1 MQPQQP
7 PGFSPELGGEGESNA
22 VVMGTVVEGTVV
34 QPPAQ
39 SVTIVQPA
47 AQPVVLA
54 PQDVRARG
62 LAVVQPQPVY
72 GQPQPQPQP
81 VVVPQQPGTYAQPPY
96 GQPQGQPQPVV
107 VPQQPGTYAQ
117 PPYGQPQGQPQ
128 QPGTYYAQPP
138 PVASKVM
145 PMPMNGQMMMPQMMM
160 PQVVRA
166 PGQWNGGQPCGC
178 CDPPG
183 GCQLCCATWWCPCA
197 PVAQLHDRVV
207 RPGSHGEVFAVL
219 CIATVFKTVVS
230 LLLTAAG
237 VNIDG
242 LLNMLL
248 AFLYL
253 LYMNQIREAIVKR
266 DGIADR
272 GLICC
277 GDPCCDNYW
286 CWPCLTCFFIRH
298 ELNRSGE
305 TYDDCC
311 GPSWSRG
318 GGRAHVV

>member
-39 SVTIVQPA
+39 PVTVVQPPAQSVTIVQPA
-47 AQPVVLA
+47 AQPVTVVQPAAQPVVLA
-54 PQDVRARG
+54 PEDVRARG

-96 GQPQGQPQPVV
+96 GQPQGQPQ
-107 VPQQPGTYAQ
+107 
-117 PPYGQPQGQPQ
+117 

-145 PMPMNGQMMMPQMMM
+145 PMPVHNQMMM

-183 GCQLCCATWWCPCA
+183 GCQLCCATYWCPCA

-219 CIATVFKTVVS
+219 CIAP
-230 LLLTAAG
+230 ACAE
-237 VNIDG
+237 II
-242 LLNMLL
+242 LNGE
-248 AFLYL
+248 
-253 LYMNQIREAIVKR
+253 RR
-266 DGIADR
+266 HTG
-272 GLICC
+272 
-277 GDPCCDNYW
+277 
-286 CWPCLTCFFIRH
+286 CFARRRRFSR
-298 ELNRSGE
+298 RS
-305 TYDDCC
+305 
-311 GPSWSRG
+311 
-318 GGRAHVV
+318 

>member
-7 PGFSPELGGEGESNA
+7 PGFSPELGGGEGEQPRH
-22 VVMGTVVEGTVV
+22 VVEGTVVEGTVV

-39 SVTIVQPA
+39 PVTVVQPPAQSVTIVRPAAQPVTVVQPA

-54 PQDVRARG
+54 AEDVRARG
-62 LAVVQPQPVY
+62 LAVVQPQPV
-72 GQPQPQPQP
+72 
-81 VVVPQQPGTYAQPPY
+81 Y

-138 PVASKVM
+138 AVASKVM
-145 PMPMNGQMMMPQMMM
+145 PMPHNQMMMPQMMM

-183 GCQLCCATWWCPCA
+183 GCQLCCATYWCPCA
-197 PVAQLHDRVV
+197 PVAQLYDRVV

-219 CIATVFKTVVS
+219 CIAP
-230 LLLTAAG
+230 ARAE
-237 VNIDG
+237 II
-242 LLNMLL
+242 LN
-248 AFLYL
+248 
-253 LYMNQIREAIVKR
+253 
-266 DGIADR
+266 G
-272 GLICC
+272 
-277 GDPCCDNYW
+277 
-286 CWPCLTCFFIRH
+286 
-298 ELNRSGE
+298 
-305 TYDDCC
+305 
-311 GPSWSRG
+311 
-318 GGRAHVV
+318 

>member
-22 VVMGTVVEGTVV
+22 HVVEGTVVEGTVV

-39 SVTIVQPA
+39 HVTVVQPAAQHVTVVQPA

-54 PQDVRARG
+54 PEDVRARG

-96 GQPQGQPQPVV
+96 GQPQPVV

-117 PPYGQPQGQPQ
+117 PPCGQPQPQPQ

-145 PMPMNGQMMMPQMMM
+145 PMPVNGQMMMPQMMM

-183 GCQLCCATWWCPCA
+183 GCQLCCATCWCPCA

-207 RPGSHGEVFAVL
+207 RPGSYGEVFAIL
-219 CIATVFKTVVS
+219 CIAP
-230 LLLTAAG
+230 ARAE
-237 VNIDG
+237 II
-242 LLNMLL
+242 LN
-248 AFLYL
+248 
-253 LYMNQIREAIVKR
+253 
-266 DGIADR
+266 G
-272 GLICC
+272 
-277 GDPCCDNYW
+277 
-286 CWPCLTCFFIRH
+286 
-298 ELNRSGE
+298 
-305 TYDDCC
+305 
-311 GPSWSRG
+311 
-318 GGRAHVV
+318 

>member
-7 PGFSPELGGEGESNA
+7 PGFSPELGGEPQANA
-22 VVMGTVVEGTVV
+22 HVVEGTVVEGTVV

-39 SVTIVQPA
+39 HVTVVQPPAQHVTVVQPVSQPVTVVQPA

-54 PQDVRARG
+54 PEDVRARG

-72 GQPQPQPQP
+72 GQPQGQPQP

-96 GQPQGQPQPVV
+96 GQPQPQQQPVV

-145 PMPMNGQMMMPQMMM
+145 PMPVHNQIMMPQMMM

-166 PGQWNGGQPCGC
+166 PGLWNGGQPCGC

-183 GCQLCCATWWCPCA
+183 GCQLCCATCWCPCA

-207 RPGSHGEVFAVL
+207 RPGSYGEVFAIL
-219 CIATVFKTVVS
+219 CIAP
-230 LLLTAAG
+230 ARAE
-237 VNIDG
+237 II
-242 LLNMLL
+242 LN
-248 AFLYL
+248 
-253 LYMNQIREAIVKR
+253 
-266 DGIADR
+266 G
-272 GLICC
+272 
-277 GDPCCDNYW
+277 
-286 CWPCLTCFFIRH
+286 
-298 ELNRSGE
+298 
-305 TYDDCC
+305 
-311 GPSWSRG
+311 
-318 GGRAHVV
+318 

>member
-1 MQPQQP
+1 
-7 PGFSPELGGEGESNA
+7 
-22 VVMGTVVEGTVV
+22 
-34 QPPAQ
+34 
-39 SVTIVQPA
+39 
-47 AQPVVLA
+47 
-54 PQDVRARG
+54 
-62 LAVVQPQPVY
+62 
-72 GQPQPQPQP
+72 
-81 VVVPQQPGTYAQPPY
+81 
-96 GQPQGQPQPVV
+96 
-107 VPQQPGTYAQ
+107 
-117 PPYGQPQGQPQ
+117 
-128 QPGTYYAQPP
+128 
-138 PVASKVM
+138 
-145 PMPMNGQMMMPQMMM
+145 MMPQMMM
-160 PQVVRA
+160 PQIVRA

-183 GCQLCCATWWCPCA
+183 GCQLCCATYWCPCA

-318 GGRAHVV
+318 RAGARRLNESRVGAPGTCHEPAAAPNVNPH

>member
-39 SVTIVQPA
+39 PVTVVQPPAQSVTIVQPAAQPVTIVQPA

-54 PQDVRARG
+54 PEDVRARG

-96 GQPQGQPQPVV
+96 GQPQGQPQ
-107 VPQQPGTYAQ
+107 QPGTYAQ

-138 PVASKVM
+138 PVASKIM
-145 PMPMNGQMMMPQMMM
+145 PMPAHGQMMMPQMMM

-166 PGQWNGGQPCGC
+166 PGHWNGGQPCGC

-183 GCQLCCATWWCPCA
+183 GCQLCCATYWCPCA

-219 CIATVFKTVVS
+219 CIAP
-230 LLLTAAG
+230 ARAE
-237 VNIDG
+237 II
-242 LLNMLL
+242 LN
-248 AFLYL
+248 
-253 LYMNQIREAIVKR
+253 
-266 DGIADR
+266 G
-272 GLICC
+272 
-277 GDPCCDNYW
+277 
-286 CWPCLTCFFIRH
+286 
-298 ELNRSGE
+298 
-305 TYDDCC
+305 
-311 GPSWSRG
+311 
-318 GGRAHVV
+318 

>member
-39 SVTIVQPA
+39 PVTVVQPPAQSVTIVQPAAQPVTIVQPA
-47 AQPVVLA
+47 AQPVVLG
-54 PQDVRARG
+54 PEDVRARG

-96 GQPQGQPQPVV
+96 GQPQGQPQ
-107 VPQQPGTYAQ
+107 
-117 PPYGQPQGQPQ
+117 

-145 PMPMNGQMMMPQMMM
+145 PMPVNGQMMMPQMMM

-166 PGQWNGGQPCGC
+166 PGHWNGGQPCGC

-183 GCQLCCATWWCPCA
+183 GCPLCCITYWCPCA
-197 PVAQLHDRVV
+197 PVAELYDGVV
-207 RPGSHGEVFAVL
+207 RPGSYGEVFTIL
-219 CIATVFKTVVS
+219 CIAPARAEII
-230 LLLTAAG
+230 L
-237 VNIDG
+237 DG
-242 LLNMLL
+242 
-248 AFLYL
+248 
-253 LYMNQIREAIVKR
+253 
-266 DGIADR
+266 
-272 GLICC
+272 
-277 GDPCCDNYW
+277 
-286 CWPCLTCFFIRH
+286 
-298 ELNRSGE
+298 
-305 TYDDCC
+305 
-311 GPSWSRG
+311 
-318 GGRAHVV
+318 

>member
-39 SVTIVQPA
+39 PVTVVQPPAQSVTIVQPAAQPVTIVQPA

-54 PQDVRARG
+54 PEDVRARG

-81 VVVPQQPGTYAQPPY
+81 VVVPQQPGTYA
-96 GQPQGQPQPVV
+96 
-107 VPQQPGTYAQ
+107 QQPGTYAQ

-145 PMPMNGQMMMPQMMM
+145 PMPVHNQMMM

-183 GCQLCCATWWCPCA
+183 GCQLCCATYWCPCA

-219 CIATVFKTVVS
+219 CIAP
-230 LLLTAAG
+230 ARAE
-237 VNIDG
+237 II
-242 LLNMLL
+242 LN
-248 AFLYL
+248 
-253 LYMNQIREAIVKR
+253 
-266 DGIADR
+266 G
-272 GLICC
+272 
-277 GDPCCDNYW
+277 
-286 CWPCLTCFFIRH
+286 
-298 ELNRSGE
+298 
-305 TYDDCC
+305 
-311 GPSWSRG
+311 
-318 GGRAHVV
+318 

>member
-39 SVTIVQPA
+39 PVTVVQPPAQHVTVVQPVSQPVTVVQPA

-54 PQDVRARG
+54 PEDVRARG

-96 GQPQGQPQPVV
+96 GQPQGQPQ
-107 VPQQPGTYAQ
+107 
-117 PPYGQPQGQPQ
+117 

-145 PMPMNGQMMMPQMMM
+145 PMPVHGQMMMMPQMMM

-183 GCQLCCATWWCPCA
+183 GCQLCCATYWCPCA

-219 CIATVFKTVVS
+219 CIAP
-230 LLLTAAG
+230 ARAE
-237 VNIDG
+237 II
-242 LLNMLL
+242 LN
-248 AFLYL
+248 
-253 LYMNQIREAIVKR
+253 
-266 DGIADR
+266 G
-272 GLICC
+272 
-277 GDPCCDNYW
+277 
-286 CWPCLTCFFIRH
+286 
-298 ELNRSGE
+298 
-305 TYDDCC
+305 
-311 GPSWSRG
+311 
-318 GGRAHVV
+318 

>member
-7 PGFSPELGGEGESNA
+7 PGFSPELGGEPQANA
-22 VVMGTVVEGTVV
+22 HVVEGTVVEGTVV

-39 SVTIVQPA
+39 HVTVVQPPAQHVTVVQPVSQPVTVVQPA

-54 PQDVRARG
+54 PEDVRARG

-72 GQPQPQPQP
+72 GQPQPQQ
-81 VVVPQQPGTYAQPPY
+81 
-96 GQPQGQPQPVV
+96 QPVV

-145 PMPMNGQMMMPQMMM
+145 PMPVHGQMMMPQMMM

-183 GCQLCCATWWCPCA
+183 GCQLCCATCWCPCA

-207 RPGSHGEVFAVL
+207 RPGSYGEVFAIL
-219 CIATVFKTVVS
+219 CIAP
-230 LLLTAAG
+230 ARAE
-237 VNIDG
+237 II
-242 LLNMLL
+242 LN
-248 AFLYL
+248 
-253 LYMNQIREAIVKR
+253 
-266 DGIADR
+266 G
-272 GLICC
+272 
-277 GDPCCDNYW
+277 
-286 CWPCLTCFFIRH
+286 
-298 ELNRSGE
+298 
-305 TYDDCC
+305 
-311 GPSWSRG
+311 
-318 GGRAHVV
+318 

>member
-7 PGFSPELGGEGESNA
+7 PGFSPELGGA
-22 VVMGTVVEGTVV
+22 AHVVEGTVV
-34 QPPAQ
+34 EETVVQPAAQ
-39 SVTIVQPA
+39 HVTVVQPA
-47 AQPVVLA
+47 AQPVFLT
-54 PQDVRARG
+54 PEDVRARG

-96 GQPQGQPQPVV
+96 GQPQGQPQPVF

-145 PMPMNGQMMMPQMMM
+145 PMPHNQMMMPQMMM

-183 GCQLCCATWWCPCA
+183 GCQLCCATCWCPCA

-207 RPGSHGEVFAVL
+207 RPGSYGEVFAIL
-219 CIATVFKTVVS
+219 CIAP
-230 LLLTAAG
+230 ARAE
-237 VNIDG
+237 II
-242 LLNMLL
+242 LN
-248 AFLYL
+248 
-253 LYMNQIREAIVKR
+253 
-266 DGIADR
+266 G
-272 GLICC
+272 
-277 GDPCCDNYW
+277 
-286 CWPCLTCFFIRH
+286 
-298 ELNRSGE
+298 
-305 TYDDCC
+305 
-311 GPSWSRG
+311 
-318 GGRAHVV
+318 

>member
-39 SVTIVQPA
+39 PVTVVQPPAQSVTIVQPVTQPVTVVQPA

-54 PQDVRARG
+54 PEDVRARG

-96 GQPQGQPQPVV
+96 GQPQGQPQ
-107 VPQQPGTYAQ
+107 
-117 PPYGQPQGQPQ
+117 

-145 PMPMNGQMMMPQMMM
+145 PMPVHGQMMMMPQMMM

-183 GCQLCCATWWCPCA
+183 GCQLCCATYWCPCA

-219 CIATVFKTVVS
+219 CIAP
-230 LLLTAAG
+230 ARAE
-237 VNIDG
+237 II
-242 LLNMLL
+242 LN
-248 AFLYL
+248 
-253 LYMNQIREAIVKR
+253 
-266 DGIADR
+266 G
-272 GLICC
+272 
-277 GDPCCDNYW
+277 
-286 CWPCLTCFFIRH
+286 
-298 ELNRSGE
+298 
-305 TYDDCC
+305 
-311 GPSWSRG
+311 
-318 GGRAHVV
+318 

>member
-39 SVTIVQPA
+39 PVTVVQPPAQHVTVVQPVSQPVTVVQPA

-54 PQDVRARG
+54 PEDVRARG

-96 GQPQGQPQPVV
+96 GQPQGQPQ
-107 VPQQPGTYAQ
+107 
-117 PPYGQPQGQPQ
+117 

-145 PMPMNGQMMMPQMMM
+145 PMPVHGQMMMMPQMMM

-183 GCQLCCATWWCPCA
+183 GCPLCCITYWCPCA
-197 PVAQLHDRVV
+197 PVAELYDGVV
-207 RPGSHGEVFAVL
+207 RPGSYGEVFTIL
-219 CIATVFKTVVS
+219 CIAPARAEII
-230 LLLTAAG
+230 L
-237 VNIDG
+237 DG
-242 LLNMLL
+242 
-248 AFLYL
+248 
-253 LYMNQIREAIVKR
+253 
-266 DGIADR
+266 
-272 GLICC
+272 
-277 GDPCCDNYW
+277 
-286 CWPCLTCFFIRH
+286 
-298 ELNRSGE
+298 
-305 TYDDCC
+305 
-311 GPSWSRG
+311 
-318 GGRAHVV
+318 